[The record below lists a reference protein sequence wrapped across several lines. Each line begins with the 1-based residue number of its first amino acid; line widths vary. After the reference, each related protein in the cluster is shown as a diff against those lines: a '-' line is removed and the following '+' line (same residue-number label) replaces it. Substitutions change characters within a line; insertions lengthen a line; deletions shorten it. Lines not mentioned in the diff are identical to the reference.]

1 MEILTLSAILKL
13 SCQPGTEDGST
24 DRIGLLMSL
33 KKHDHYEEAEV
44 ALQEMVLKVGGTI
57 FSFKSLKYN
66 WMKLRAQTSSPCK
79 EKDF

>member
-1 MEILTLSAILKL
+1 ME
-13 SCQPGTEDGST
+13 
-24 DRIGLLMSL
+24 
-33 KKHDHYEEAEV
+33 KKQFNREKK